1 MISQLISVGSTAFYH
16 VRDNM
21 PRNLEQ
27 EYSVLFQVNITS
39 ILLKWVFYCLIK

>member
-16 VRDNM
+16 VRNM

-39 ILLKWVFYCLIK
+39 ILLKWFFTV